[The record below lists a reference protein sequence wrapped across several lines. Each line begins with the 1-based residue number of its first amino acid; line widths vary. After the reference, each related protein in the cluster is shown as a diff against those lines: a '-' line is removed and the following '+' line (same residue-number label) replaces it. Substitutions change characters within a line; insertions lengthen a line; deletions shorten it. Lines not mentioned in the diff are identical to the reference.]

1 MMLLFDMMTIGNR
14 LLAARKRLGMTQ
26 AEVAERAGLSDRTY
40 ADIERGGVNMRIE
53 TFLRICRLP
62 GRHPDGGPFLGGPAA
77 GGAFAAAGPLQ
88 PGPAGDGSAAFGG
101 VSAFPVRNRAA
112 LAPGG
117 GAWYTKGR
125 NVIFAGKEGPV

>member
-53 TFLRICRLP
+53 TFLRICQTLAVSPDDILTLAHCSPAQQETALRLLEVYL
-62 GRHPDGGPFLGGPAA
+62 HSL
-77 GGAFAAAGPLQ
+77 
-88 PGPAGDGSAAFGG
+88 
-101 VSAFPVRNRAA
+101 
-112 LAPGG
+112 
-117 GAWYTKGR
+117 
-125 NVIFAGKEGPV
+125 